1 MILNSHYRD
10 MLLALSVANVKFM
23 VVGAYA
29 LGVHGFPRGTGDID
43 IWVLPSPENAD
54 ALLRA
59 LKAFGA
65 PLAELSS
72 EDFHHDD
79 TVYQIGVP
87 PSRIDIVTGITAL
100 EFEPAYERAIE
111 TNLDGVRVRVPC
123 IDDLIINKRAT
134 GRTKDLADAERLEG
148 RLDSPDE

>member
-1 MILNSHYRD
+1 
-10 MLLALSVANVKFM
+10 MLLALSGANVKYM

-54 ALLRA
+54 GIIRA
-59 LKAFGA
+59 LTAFGA
-65 PLAELSS
+65 PLGDISP

-79 TVYQIGVP
+79 TIYQIGVA

-100 EFEPAYERAIE
+100 EFEPTYERSIE
-111 TNLDGVRVRVPC
+111 ATIDGIPVRVPC
-123 IDDLIINKRAT
+123 IDDLIVNKRAT

-148 RLDSPDE
+148 RLDSSDD